1 MDKRLF
7 TREEAAD
14 YCGLNYY
21 KIAKAVREDRLPAKR
36 HGRDILIDRADLDAF
51 IDQME
56 VA

>member
-7 TREEAAD
+7 TREEAAT
-14 YCGLNYY
+14 YCGVNYY
-21 KIAKAVREDRLPAKR
+21 KIAKAVRENRIPAR
-36 HGRDILIDRADLDAF
+36 RDGRDILIERSDLDAY